1 MNDPLDQQPGTI
13 PPPEPPPAAPQPPVT
28 SGATNDE
35 RQWAL
40 FTHLS
45 ALLGFLVPFGNV
57 LGPLIFWQ
65 IKKNESSFIDD
76 QGKEALNFQI
86 TFTLVMLGL
95 IVIGTVLMVVLI
107 GIVFYIA
114 AFVAGIAWL
123 VLSILAGIRAN
134 NGEYYRYPWT
144 WRPVK

>member
-1 MNDPLDQQPGTI
+1 MNDPMNDSPSAI
-13 PPPEPPPAAPQPPVT
+13 PPPEPPVAPPVS

-45 ALLGFLVPFGNV
+45 ALLGFLIPFGNV

-86 TFTLVMLGL
+86 TFSLVMIGL
-95 IVIGTVLMVVLI
+95 VFVGTILLVVLI
-107 GIVFYIA
+107 GFIFYIA
-114 AFVAGIAWL
+114 AFVAGVAWL

-144 WRPVK
+144 WRLVK

>member
-1 MNDPLDQQPGTI
+1 MNDPMNDTPGAM
-13 PPPEPPPAAPQPPVT
+13 PPPEPPPPVS

-35 RQWAL
+35 RQWAM

-45 ALLGFLVPFGNV
+45 ALLGFLIPFGNV

-65 IKKNESSFIDD
+65 IKKNESAFIDD
-76 QGKEALNFQI
+76 QGKEAVNFQI
-86 TFTLVMLGL
+86 TFTLVMLALVTLGTILL
-95 IVIGTVLMVVLI
+95 IVLI
-107 GIVFYIA
+107 GFVFYIA

-144 WRPVK
+144 WRPIK

>member
-1 MNDPLDQQPGTI
+1 MNDPMNEQPGAI
-13 PPPEPPPAAPQPPVT
+13 PPPEPPPASPPPVV
-28 SGATNDE
+28 SGATNEE

-76 QGKEALNFQI
+76 QGKEAVNFQI
-86 TFTLVMLGL
+86 TFTLIMLGL
-95 IVIGTVLMVVLI
+95 IVLGTILMIVLI

-114 AFVAGIAWL
+114 AFIAGIAWL
-123 VLSILAGIRAN
+123 VLTILAGIRAN

>member
-1 MNDPLDQQPGTI
+1 MS
-13 PPPEPPPAAPQPPVT
+13 
-28 SGATNDE
+28 SGATNEE

-65 IKKNESSFIDD
+65 IKKNESAFADD

-95 IVIGTVLMVVLI
+95 IVLGTILLVVLI
-107 GIVFYIA
+107 GFIFYIA

-123 VLSILAGIRAN
+123 VLTILAAIRAN

>member
-1 MNDPLDQQPGTI
+1 MNDPLDQTPPPI
-13 PPPEPPPAAPQPPVT
+13 PPSPEPLPIGDGP
-28 SGATNDE
+28 SNDE

-45 ALLGFLVPFGNV
+45 ALIGFFIPFGNV

-65 IKKNESSFIDD
+65 IKKNEMPFVDD

-86 TFTLVMLGL
+86 TFTLIMLGL
-95 IVIGTVLMVVLI
+95 IVIGTVLLVVLV
-107 GIVFYIA
+107 GFLFYLA

-123 VLSILAGIRAN
+123 VFTILAAIRAN

>member
-1 MNDPLDQQPGTI
+1 MNDPMNESPSAI
-13 PPPEPPPAAPQPPVT
+13 PPPEPPPAAPPVM
-28 SGATNDE
+28 SGATNEE

-65 IKKNESSFIDD
+65 LKKNESSFIDD

-95 IVIGTVLMVVLI
+95 IVIGTILMIVLI

-114 AFVAGIAWL
+114 AFIAGIAWL
-123 VLSILAGIRAN
+123 VLSILGGIRAN

>member
-1 MNDPLDQQPGTI
+1 MNDPMNDTPGAM
-13 PPPEPPPAAPQPPVT
+13 PPPEPPPPVS

-35 RQWAL
+35 RQWAM

-45 ALLGFLVPFGNV
+45 ALLGFLIPFGNV

-65 IKKNESSFIDD
+65 IKKNESAFVDD
-76 QGKEALNFQI
+76 QGKEAVNFQI
-86 TFTLVMLGL
+86 TFTLVMLALVTLGTILL
-95 IVIGTVLMVVLI
+95 IVLI
-107 GIVFYIA
+107 GFVFYVA
-114 AFVAGIAWL
+114 AFIAGIAWL

-144 WRPVK
+144 WRPIK

>member
-1 MNDPLDQQPGTI
+1 MNDPMNDSPSAM
-13 PPPEPPPAAPQPPVT
+13 PPPEPPPVL

-45 ALLGFLVPFGNV
+45 ALLGFLIPFGNV

-65 IKKNESSFIDD
+65 LKKNESAFIDD
-76 QGKEALNFQI
+76 QGKEAVNFQI
-86 TFTLVMLGL
+86 TFTLVMLAL
-95 IVIGTVLMVVLI
+95 ITLGTILLIVLI
-107 GIVFYIA
+107 GFVFYIA
-114 AFVAGIAWL
+114 AFVAGVAWL

>member
-1 MNDPLDQQPGTI
+1 MNDPMNDTPSAM
-13 PPPEPPPAAPQPPVT
+13 PPPEPPPPVDSAA
-28 SGATNDE
+28 SNDE

-45 ALLGFLVPFGNV
+45 ALLGFLIPFGNV

-65 IKKNESSFIDD
+65 LKKNESAFIDD

-86 TFTLVMLGL
+86 TFTLVMLAL
-95 IVIGTVLMVVLI
+95 ITLGTVLLI
-107 GIVFYIA
+107 IIIGFVFYIA

-123 VLSILAGIRAN
+123 VLTILAGIRAN
-134 NGEYYRYPWT
+134 NGEHYRYPWT
-144 WRPVK
+144 WRPIK

>member
-1 MNDPLDQQPGTI
+1 MNDPMNDSPSAI
-13 PPPEPPPAAPQPPVT
+13 PPPEPPAAPPVS
-28 SGATNDE
+28 SGATNEE

-45 ALLGFLVPFGNV
+45 ALLGFIIPFGNV

-86 TFTLVMLGL
+86 TFTLVMIGL
-95 IVIGTVLMVVLI
+95 VVIGTILLVVLI
-107 GIVFYIA
+107 GFLFYIA
-114 AFVAGIAWL
+114 AFVAGVAWL
-123 VLSILAGIRAN
+123 VLSILGGIRAN

-144 WRPVK
+144 WRLVK

>member
-1 MNDPLDQQPGTI
+1 MNDPMNDSPSAI
-13 PPPEPPPAAPQPPVT
+13 PPPEPPVAPPAM
-28 SGATNDE
+28 SGATNEE

-65 IKKNESSFIDD
+65 IKKNESAFADD

-95 IVIGTVLMVVLI
+95 IVIGTVLLVVLI
-107 GIVFYIA
+107 GFIFYIA

-123 VLSILAGIRAN
+123 VLTILAAIRAN